1 MLSLNIA
8 FPIPKE
14 KPASP
19 YVRIRFILQS
29 VDGLYFKSTPAFPRL
44 TKNRTQAREFSDEML
59 ADAFR
64 ETIEIRSGRSFQVF
78 CVAGRF

>member
-1 MLSLNIA
+1 MLSTT
-8 FPIPKE
+8 IPKE

-19 YVRIRFILQS
+19 FVRFVLQAT
-29 VDGLYFKSTPAFPRL
+29 DGRYFQSIPAFPRL
-44 TKNRTQAREFSDEML
+44 TKNRTQAREFADEIL

-64 ETIEIRSGRSFQVF
+64 ELIEIRSGFSFTIF

>member
-1 MLSLNIA
+1 MLSQIVSQQKLNPPRVSA
-8 FPIPKE
+8 
-14 KPASP
+14 
-19 YVRIRFILQS
+19 VRFILQS
-29 VDGLYFKSTPAFPRL
+29 VDGLYFRSTPAFPRL
-44 TKNRTQAREFSDEML
+44 TKHRSLAREFADEIL